1 MIKCFFFLISNPDKI
16 NNLHLNYD
24 IFVCCKSKQN
34 YFLLLL
40 GKRVKWAPC
49 IINHNGPRT
58 LLFCTLQVGE
68 MASITAV
75 ARLVNINPSSKLNP
89 SLVSA
94 TKPLFTFFSLK
105 SSYSPIVSSSA
116 ASLTSS
122 RAMSY
127 DKQLIAAK
135 KAASLASL
143 LCQASFSIYLSYL
156 IARKPVEMIVSEL
169 VCSN

>member
-1 MIKCFFFLISNPDKI
+1 
-16 NNLHLNYD
+16 
-24 IFVCCKSKQN
+24 
-34 YFLLLL
+34 
-40 GKRVKWAPC
+40 
-49 IINHNGPRT
+49 
-58 LLFCTLQVGE
+58 

-75 ARLVNINPSSKLNP
+75 ARLVHINPSSKLNP
-89 SLVSA
+89 SLISA
-94 TKPLFTFFSLK
+94 TKPLFPFLSLK

-169 VCSN
+169 VCSNWWLLFVIESYPEKILCFLMELLWVFYQSVHIVGFECCRCITDLWWLIWWFNRTQKRN